1 MENVVEQGKNLSLAD
16 NKRWTSKD
24 TQGHIWQATR
34 CYLNRRI
41 TAHLFVVGEGG
52 TEMRRIHK
60 F

>member
-1 MENVVEQGKNLSLAD
+1 MEQGKNLSLAD